1 MISPINNH
9 NERGIN
15 VTYLSKLAKLCKLS
29 LCRGVSLEGLGH
41 KKAVARRLFAFS
53 LLQRTRFKRR
63 RVVLS
68 RYLPGW

>member
-1 MISPINNH
+1 LIPFHCNLNIKIVKIIQIN
-9 NERGIN
+9 EIC
-15 VTYLSKLAKLCKLS
+15 LSVQM
-29 LCRGVSLEGLGH
+29 GVGQ
-41 KKAVARRLFAFS
+41 KKTVLRRLFSS